1 MYTLDSKGLKKK
13 IKSPFMKSKNKVTI
27 HADFESVL
35 VSKDN
40 GKQNPNEQKSNM
52 NKCQKHIACSYGY
65 N

>member
-1 MYTLDSKGLKKK
+1 
-13 IKSPFMKSKNKVTI
+13 MKSKNKVTI